1 MGTLAPR
8 QGMEALAS
16 LLAGAGLPV
25 VSAAPIL
32 WDVLLR
38 GKPAPPFLAEFAPA
52 QPAVTTFAI
61 AKVSPPCR
69 LHVQAYACSSEGRIW
84 TVGCLHKSVML
95 PGDDH
100 CEVAVSPVPLCCRDG
115 AVLHSVWAEG
125 ALGDVQAWQRRER
138 SEPAPVRL
146 LENALETSSWRYRV
160 ALDRHTV
167 SHGLSGHPCMPYPG
181 PDNTFFSCA
190 RTAH

>member
-1 MGTLAPR
+1 MHLELHGTLVVAHSIIMLESTVSWGHMRCEVPMQAGMADDTVVRGRLQRSGMGALAPR

-38 GKPAPPFLAEFAPA
+38 GKPAPPFFAEFAPA

-69 LHVQAYACSSEGRIW
+69 LHVQAYPCLSEGRTW
-84 TVGCLHKSVML
+84 TVGCLRKSVML
-95 PGDDH
+95 PGMTI
-100 CEVAVSPVPLCCRDG
+100 AK
-115 AVLHSVWAEG
+115 
-125 ALGDVQAWQRRER
+125 WQ
-138 SEPAPVRL
+138 
-146 LENALETSSWRYRV
+146 
-160 ALDRHTV
+160 
-167 SHGLSGHPCMPYPG
+167 
-181 PDNTFFSCA
+181 
-190 RTAH
+190 